1 MKLLGIDYGDSKV
14 GLAIGD
20 TESGLALPYKILK
33 NTGSKK
39 LISDIDAICREER
52 IVKVVVGIPTNTQVK
67 KITPSEVKVQDFIDE
82 LGQTINLPLQKQSE
96 IFTTKAAQKLSGGNR
111 DDDLAAMLIL
121 QSYLDAL

>member
-33 NTGSKK
+33 NIGSKK

-52 IVKVVVGIPTNTQVK
+52 IAEVVVGIPTNTQAK
-67 KITPSEVKVQDFIDE
+67 KVTPSEVKVQDFIDE
-82 LGQTINLPLQKQSE
+82 LRQTVNLPLQKQSE